1 MICDGSSYSK
11 YIDKGINIFFIFG
24 QEIALKN
31 NARDEIKSYLKQ
43 HQGFEEKR
51 IIQESE
57 IDKIHQIIL
66 ENAGGSLFGSKTLIE
81 ISHTKGK
88 IDNYIQSLIEIPNI
102 NSMENIA
109 IIIDSRLDKINK
121 RLKWFKAIDEVGL
134 IIDCQKLK
142 SFEEKIWLKK
152 QLNFLDDKKRPEA
165 IERISALNSGN
176 LVAQQNEVNLLKLI
190 SASNH
195 DIQIDY
201 VDDNAEFV
209 PFELEDMILKRNPS
223 EALRIIQS
231 IKEHDD
237 HYAALLVWVIGK
249 IINNAVAALQSSRPD
264 AALLKLGVWSNK
276 VSDYKNLMQSF
287 KLKRLIGFQ
296 KKIFELDLS
305 NKGINKTNFW
315 ERLSDLVLELS
326 SR

>member
-31 NARDEIKSYLKQ
+31 NARDEIKSFLKQ

-51 IIQESE
+51 VIQEGE

-152 QLNFLDDKKRPEA
+152 QLNF
-165 IERISALNSGN
+165 
-176 LVAQQNEVNLLKLI
+176 
-190 SASNH
+190 
-195 DIQIDY
+195 
-201 VDDNAEFV
+201 
-209 PFELEDMILKRNPS
+209 
-223 EALRIIQS
+223 
-231 IKEHDD
+231 
-237 HYAALLVWVIGK
+237 
-249 IINNAVAALQSSRPD
+249 
-264 AALLKLGVWSNK
+264 
-276 VSDYKNLMQSF
+276 
-287 KLKRLIGFQ
+287 
-296 KKIFELDLS
+296 
-305 NKGINKTNFW
+305 
-315 ERLSDLVLELS
+315 
-326 SR
+326 

>member
-165 IERISALNSGN
+165 IERIFALNSGN
-176 LVAQQNEVNLLKLI
+176 LVAQQNEVKLLKLI
-190 SASNH
+190 SANNH
-195 DIQIDY
+195 DMQIDY

-209 PFELEDMILKRNPS
+209 PFELEDMILKRNPG

-264 AALLKLGVWSNK
+264 AALLKLGVWNNK
-276 VSDYKNLMQSF
+276 VSDYKKLMQSF

>member
-1 MICDGSSYSK
+1 M
-11 YIDKGINIFFIFG
+11 
-24 QEIALKN
+24 
-31 NARDEIKSYLKQ
+31 
-43 HQGFEEKR
+43 
-51 IIQESE
+51 
-57 IDKIHQIIL
+57 
-66 ENAGGSLFGSKTLIE
+66 FGSKTLIE

-88 IDNYIQSLIEIPNI
+88 IDNYIQSLIEIPDI

-190 SASNH
+190 STNNH
-195 DIQIDY
+195 DMQIDY

-237 HYAALLVWVIGK
+237 HYAALLVWVLGK

-264 AALLKLGVWSNK
+264 AALLKLGVWNNK
-276 VSDYKNLMQSF
+276 VSDYKKLMQSF

>member
-1 MICDGSSYSK
+1 M
-11 YIDKGINIFFIFG
+11 NIFFIFG
-24 QEIALKN
+24 QEIVLKN
-31 NARDEIKSYLKQ
+31 NARDDIKSYLKQ

-51 IIQESE
+51 VIQEGE
-57 IDKIHQIIL
+57 IDNIHQVIL

-81 ISHTKGK
+81 ISHAAKGK
-88 IDNYIQSLIEIPNI
+88 IDNYIQSLVEIPNI

-109 IIIDSRLDKINK
+109 IIIESRLDKINK
-121 RLKWFKAIDEVGL
+121 RLKWFKAIDEIAL

-142 SFEEKIWLKK
+142 SFEEKIWLKQ
-152 QLNFLDDKKRPEA
+152 QLKFLDVQKRSEA
-165 IERISALNSGN
+165 VERIFALNSGN
-176 LVAQQNEVNLLKLI
+176 LVAQQNEVNLLKLFN
-190 SASNH
+190 ASNH
-195 DIQIDY
+195 HIQVDY

-209 PFELEDMILKRNPS
+209 PFELEDMILKRNTS
-223 EALRIIQS
+223 QALRIILS

-237 HYAALLVWVIGK
+237 HYAALLVWVLGR
-249 IINNAVAALQSSRPD
+249 IINNAVAAIQSPRPD
-264 AALLKLGVWSNK
+264 AALLKLGVWDNK
-276 VSDYKNLMQSF
+276 VSDYKKLMQSF

-315 ERLSDLVLELS
+315 ERISDLVLELS

>member
-121 RLKWFKAIDEVGL
+121 RLKWFKALDEVGL

-165 IERISALNSGN
+165 IERIFALNSGN
-176 LVAQQNEVNLLKLI
+176 LVAQQNEVKLLKLI
-190 SASNH
+190 SANNH
-195 DIQIDY
+195 DMQIDY

-209 PFELEDMILKRNPS
+209 PFELEDMILKRNPG

-264 AALLKLGVWSNK
+264 AALLKLGVWNNK
-276 VSDYKNLMQSF
+276 VSDYKKLMQSF

>member
-102 NSMENIA
+102 NSMESVA
-109 IIIDSRLDKINK
+109 IIIESRLDKINK
-121 RLKWFKAIDEVGL
+121 RLEWFKAIDEIGL

-152 QLNFLDDKKRPEA
+152 QLNFLDGQKKSEA
-165 IERISALNSGN
+165 VERISALNSGN

-190 SASNH
+190 NANNN
-195 DIQIDY
+195 DMQIDY
-201 VDDNAEFV
+201 IDDNAEFV
-209 PFELEDMILKRNPS
+209 PFELEDMILKRNPR
-223 EALRIIQS
+223 EALRIIHS

-249 IINNAVAALQSSRPD
+249 VINNSVAAIQSPRPD
-264 AALLKLGVWSNK
+264 AALLKLGVWNNK
-276 VSDYKNLMQSF
+276 VTDYKKLMQSF
-287 KLKRLIGFQ
+287 RLKRLIGFQ

-315 ERLSDLVLELS
+315 EGLSDLVLELS
-326 SR
+326 NR